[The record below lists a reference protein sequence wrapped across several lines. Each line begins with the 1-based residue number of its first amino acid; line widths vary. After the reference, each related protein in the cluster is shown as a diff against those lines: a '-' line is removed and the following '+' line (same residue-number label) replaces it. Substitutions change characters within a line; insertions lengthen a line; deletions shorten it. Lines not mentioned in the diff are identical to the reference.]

1 MDEATRV
8 RKKDERA
15 NISVLLKK
23 GTYYLEKPVVL
34 GSEVSG
40 SEHARLI
47 ISSHGGE
54 KAVISGGRR
63 LDCVWEVSGRGV
75 FKARV
80 DRNLA
85 FDQLFVNGQKQIL
98 ARYPDFDPDVPFWN
112 GYSSDAD
119 SPQRLR
125 RYKNPAGAL
134 LHYMHPGLW
143 GSFHFLVRSVGPD
156 GRPELA
162 GGYQN
167 NRQTTGFMPNTN
179 SLKMS
184 LKN

>member
-1 MDEATRV
+1 MEFSKR
-8 RKKDERA
+8 E
-15 NISVLLKK
+15 I
-23 GTYYLEKPVVL
+23 
-34 GSEVSG
+34 
-40 SEHARLI
+40 
-47 ISSHGGE
+47 
-54 KAVISGGRR
+54 
-63 LDCVWEVSGRGV
+63 
-75 FKARV
+75 

-112 GYSSDAD
+112 GHSSDAD

-167 NRQTTGFMPNTN
+167 NRQTTAFHAEYKFIENVFEELNAAGEWFYEASEGILYFKPPHGLDVN
-179 SLKMS
+179 SC
-184 LKN
+184 NR